1 MLRGFEG
8 ALVFST
14 LQFNETSPDWSFLLE
29 IFRFEDED
37 DYEYENFTAKCGQR
51 QISTKVPNFI
61 F

>member
-14 LQFNETSPDWSFLLE
+14 LPSPDWSFLLE
-29 IFRFEDED
+29 IFRFKDED
-37 DYEYENFTAKCGQR
+37 DYEYENLCGQR

>member
-14 LQFNETSPDWSFLLE
+14 LPSPDWSFLLE
-29 IFRFEDED
+29 IFRFKDED
-37 DYEYENFTAKCGQR
+37 DYDYENFTAKCGQR